1 MALLDTLK
9 KGLGTAV
16 SYATAPITAPFK
28 AAASSVKSTVDLAR
42 KAASMAPTN
51 DPNKLFSSTG
61 GANSLKNDTVFTVPQ
76 GGGVQTVTKSP
87 TPTFQQTNPV
97 TPKGDIGVPQVG
109 ANAVAP
115 KAVTV
120 PNPLAP
126 APKATTPAVNTQVSG
141 SNPFGNSNYT
151 PTFST
156 PTTPTPT
163 VNTQNL
169 TPPPTGYVNA
179 PPPTANAL
187 NGTNTQN
194 SQLSELQKALLGTYQ
209 QTEGERQ
216 AQDALQ
222 RLAQQQADLSGAYR
236 SGTNKIGEQP
246 IVLDLLRGQQQALQK
261 QYEGQVGALAD
272 QAKPLEVQLANLVAN
287 REQQNKALSAQYGF
301 ASEEQ
306 KRQDAIQ
313 QAQAAGNKPIEIG
326 GSLVQLNPQTG
337 QYEVIYKAPSEG
349 SDGFTLSEGQK
360 RYDANGNLIAG
371 TDKFESGGGGKIVN
385 VNGTDYFQ
393 DAFGNLSVPNTP
405 GNPADQQK
413 TQALKD
419 KVGLIDSLLNSKGLE
434 GSVGAYGVSRWTP
447 FSADKSERMEFAAG
461 INQLI
466 NKETIDTLINLKAQG
481 GTLGALSDQERVMLQ
496 SATSKIGSWMMRDSK
511 GNPTGKFEVSEDAF
525 KKELNTIKELTQ
537 RAIANAAGSGGTQ
550 QITTQS
556 LVQKGVRQDLVD
568 QLTAMGKSPQ
578 EIAQIAGVSFSNAPS
593 KALNGSGI
601 GSLSAKYE
609 SGGNPGAIGY
619 DRTGGY
625 SYGTYQLAHNNA
637 QKFVAESPYAS
648 QFAGIPF
655 NSAAFQQKW
664 KEIAQK
670 DPQGFAS
677 AQHDYIAKTH
687 LEPVV
692 NRLKSKGIDVSR
704 MSPIVQ
710 DVMWSTAVQ
719 HGPGSKII
727 DQAMATAQ
735 NEQDFIKKVY
745 QLRWNGGAGFASSTP
760 AVQKSVYNRFFG
772 ANGELAQALARSQA

>member
-187 NGTNTQN
+187 NGTDTQN

-222 RLAQQQADLSGAYR
+222 RLSQQQADLSGAFR

-246 IVLDLLRGQQQALQK
+246 IVLDLLRGQQQALQN

-360 RYDANGNLIAG
+360 RYDAQGNLIAEG
-371 TDKFESGGGGKIVN
+371 GQSGGGFGEAPTIKTI
-385 VNGTDYFQ
+385 NGVDSQWNPTTGTWDAVQGSGVQDPAKAQTANDIITLAKEIMNDSAFSASVGPYSSRLPSWKTLTGETTDFATKAQ
-393 DAFGNLSVPNTP
+393 RLQSLLTIGNLGVLKGAISDKDMEVLQS
-405 GNPADQQK
+405 AAA
-413 TQALKD
+413 ALKPGMTEQAY
-419 KVGLIDSLLNSKGLE
+419 KTELQRIIDTTSKGLQ
-434 GSVGAYGVSRWTP
+434 GSMP
-447 FSADKSERMEFAAG
+447 
-461 INQLI
+461 
-466 NKETIDTLINLKAQG
+466 
-481 GTLGALSDQERVMLQ
+481 
-496 SATSKIGSWMMRDSK
+496 GS
-511 GNPTGKFEVSEDAF
+511 
-525 KKELNTIKELTQ
+525 
-537 RAIANAAGSGGTQ
+537 SG
-550 QITTQS
+550 ITTQS
-556 LVQKGVRQDLVD
+556 LVQKGVRQDLID

-593 KALNGSGI
+593 KALNGSQI

-619 DRTGGY
+619 DSTGGY

-772 ANGELAQALARSQA
+772 PNGELAQALARSQA

>member
-61 GANSLKNDTVFTVPQ
+61 GQKSLQNDTVFTVPQ
-76 GGGVQTVTKSP
+76 GGGMQTVTKGPAP
-87 TPTFQQTNPV
+87 TVSQSNPINR
-97 TPKGDIGVPQVG
+97 PGDIGVPQVG

-126 APKATTPAVNTQVSG
+126 ATAPAPKATAPAVNTQVSG

-151 PTFST
+151 PTFSNPNPAPVA
-156 PTTPTPT
+156 PTTPAPT
-163 VNTQNL
+163 A
-169 TPPPTGYVNA
+169 PPATGYINT
-179 PPPTANAL
+179 PPPTAN
-187 NGTNTQN
+187 GTTQNTQ
-194 SQLSELQKALLGTYQ
+194 LAELQKALLGTYN
-209 QTEGERQ
+209 QTPEEKQ
-216 AQDALQ
+216 AQDALVA
-222 RLAQQQADLSGAYR
+222 LAKQQADLSGAFR

-246 IVLDLLRGQQQALQK
+246 IVLDLLRGQQQALQN

-272 QAKPLEVQLANLVAN
+272 QAKPLEVQLANLLAN
-287 REQQNKALSAQYGF
+287 REQQNKALTTEYGF

-313 QAQAAGNKPIEIG
+313 QAQASGNKPIEVG
-326 GSLVQLNPQTG
+326 GSLLQLNPQTG
-337 QYEVIYKAPSEG
+337 QYEVIYRAPSE
-349 SDGFTLSEGQK
+349 DANGFTLSEGQI
-360 RYDANGNLIAG
+360 RYDANGNPIAMG
-371 TDKFESGGGGKIVN
+371 GQKSGSESPGKIVS

-393 DAFGNLSVPNTP
+393 DAYGNLSIPNTP
-405 GNPADQQK
+405 SNPADQQK
-413 TQALKD
+413 TQVLQD
-419 KVGLIDSLLNSKGLE
+419 KLGLIDSLLNSKGMA

-447 FSADKSERMEFAAG
+447 FTADKSERMEFAAG

-466 NKETIDTLINLKAQG
+466 NKETIDTLINLKQQG
-481 GTLGALSDQERVMLQ
+481 GTLGALSDQERILLQ
-496 SATSKIGSWMMRDSK
+496 SATSKIGSWMKRDSD
-511 GNPTGKFEVSEDAF
+511 GNPTGKFEVSEEAF
-525 KKELNTIKELTQ
+525 KKELNQLKSLTQ
-537 RAIANAAGSGGTQ
+537 KAIANASGSS

-556 LVQKGVRQDLVD
+556 LVQRGVRQDLVD
-568 QLTAMGKSPQ
+568 QLTAMGKTPQ
-578 EIAQIAGVSFSNAPS
+578 EIAQIAGISFPNAPS
-593 KALNGSGI
+593 KALNGSKI

-619 DRTGGY
+619 DSTGGY

-637 QKFVAESPYAS
+637 QKFVSQSPYAQ

-655 NSAAFQQKW
+655 NSAQFQQKW
-664 KEIAQK
+664 KQIAQN

-687 LEPVV
+687 LEPIVT
-692 NRLKSKGIDVSR
+692 RLKAKGMDVSR
-704 MSPIVQ
+704 MSPVVQ

-719 HGPGSKII
+719 HGPGNKII
-727 DQAMATAQ
+727 EQALATAKD
-735 NEQDFIKKVY
+735 EQDFIKKVY

-760 AVQKSVYNRFFG
+760 AVKQSVYNRFFG
-772 ANGELAQALARSQA
+772 ANGELAQALARSTA